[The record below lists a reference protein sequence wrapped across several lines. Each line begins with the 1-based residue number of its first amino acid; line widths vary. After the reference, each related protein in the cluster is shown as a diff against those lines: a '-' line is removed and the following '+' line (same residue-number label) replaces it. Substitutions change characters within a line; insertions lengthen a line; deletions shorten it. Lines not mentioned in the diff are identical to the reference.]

1 MSVFYLIDWIESW
14 TLLSIE
20 IIKTLLHFCLLAST
34 VADKFK
40 LVMINFPFYV
50 SYVFCLEAYRDPLLI
65 LNRAKFYNG
74 TSLYRSLHYLKYFIF
89 YLASSRFS
97 LFFDGGGILIYLM
110 MYLWD
115 WFSDFPNFSIFL
127 NLSVFFFLLLDRLSQ
142 FYVYIFPLSFSFCC
156 IFNFQVFF
164 LVLRM
169 FFCRFCFCFMNVIL
183 FFFLLINKW

>member
-97 LFFDGGGILIYLM
+97 LFFDGGGSLFIWWCTFGTGSPIFLIFPFFLIFLCFFFYFWTDFLNFM
-110 MYLWD
+110 FISFHWVFPFAVFLISKCSS
-115 WFSDFPNFSIFL
+115 WFSECSFVD
-127 NLSVFFFLLLDRLSQ
+127 SVF
-142 FYVYIFPLSFSFCC
+142 
-156 IFNFQVFF
+156 
-164 LVLRM
+164 VLWM
-169 FFCRFCFCFMNVIL
+169 
-183 FFFLLINKW
+183 